1 MDDEGYKILSY
12 RAAVIAFRK
21 ACILYV
27 MNGMKWS
34 EDIETF
40 CTWAFD
46 YDLWCKMRFFG
57 NAMSNDLKC
66 EMLCVSHV
74 APNMLDQLPDTFS
87 RDELAD
93 LRQAQGK
100 ERNPRNQLAQWVKR
114 QFIQRDELTGLYH
127 KTQNYLSRHAA

>member
-1 MDDEGYKILSY
+1 
-12 RAAVIAFRK
+12 
-21 ACILYV
+21 
-27 MNGMKWS
+27 
-34 EDIETF
+34 
-40 CTWAFD
+40 
-46 YDLWCKMRFFG
+46 
-57 NAMSNDLKC
+57 MSNDLKC